1 VNKSV
6 TLAKIN
12 DEGLTKAHE
21 AFVEWNVDE
30 LKRLLPQLP
39 YAEKQVAFYWAM
51 HCRGVCMLHY
61 PPSSESGPKTNLS
74 LNVHKT
80 RTKEDERQRIIYK
93 LKSSCMFLSSCAIAH
108 WIFELFEPAEDKYAC
123 QELYVS
129 DVDGTSR
136 PVWVDNR
143 SALAL
148 DFDHVEMFPTFDD
161 NKVDIRAALTREYD
175 KEKAN
180 AYMAEAGK
188 RYAALARARQE
199 QVFATTG
206 TRPPLFEWNVGKTD
220 EAKPLGGA
228 QIDAWK
234 ALQSQGP
241 AGDVSSPAGDVYTSH
256 HPAFLIMGTSAAK
269 LSAKFAD
276 DNCKAFAE
284 ASFGAPAGATASAN
298 ASGPASAADTA
309 DAAADTAAAD
319 ADAAAAAAAA
329 APPPPM
335 STPIAARTTPG
346 FWEGILDVADMT
358 EEMREELRQ
367 DMLEHLQDIRDKW
380 ADMIADVERVENLE
394 KAGLEPS
401 ADEKKAYDAA
411 LPSVQRWRE
420 GLANGRKT
428 LEEARVA
435 EGAAIRASL
444 EAIAVEEANTRAT
457 RAKAKAKAKA
467 KAARESAAKA
477 AAAKAVAKP
486 NPKVEAI
493 CKAFQSGENLSVNEL
508 AIRLTGNDAF
518 VPKADEV
525 VQAGMIRRVIRA
537 RMDDIFE
544 QATTGN
550 PEIGTTH
557 TYRLKK

>member
-188 RYAALARARQE
+188 RYAALARAGRNRCSPRP
-199 QVFATTG
+199 ARDRRCSSG
-206 TRPPLFEWNVGKTD
+206 TWARP
-220 EAKPLGGA
+220 
-228 QIDAWK
+228 
-234 ALQSQGP
+234 
-241 AGDVSSPAGDVYTSH
+241 
-256 HPAFLIMGTSAAK
+256 
-269 LSAKFAD
+269 
-276 DNCKAFAE
+276 
-284 ASFGAPAGATASAN
+284 
-298 ASGPASAADTA
+298 
-309 DAAADTAAAD
+309 
-319 ADAAAAAAAA
+319 
-329 APPPPM
+329 
-335 STPIAARTTPG
+335 
-346 FWEGILDVADMT
+346 
-358 EEMREELRQ
+358 
-367 DMLEHLQDIRDKW
+367 
-380 ADMIADVERVENLE
+380 
-394 KAGLEPS
+394 
-401 ADEKKAYDAA
+401 
-411 LPSVQRWRE
+411 
-420 GLANGRKT
+420 
-428 LEEARVA
+428 
-435 EGAAIRASL
+435 
-444 EAIAVEEANTRAT
+444 TR
-457 RAKAKAKAKA
+457 RS
-467 KAARESAAKA
+467 R
-477 AAAKAVAKP
+477 
-486 NPKVEAI
+486 
-493 CKAFQSGENLSVNEL
+493 
-508 AIRLTGNDAF
+508 
-518 VPKADEV
+518 
-525 VQAGMIRRVIRA
+525 
-537 RMDDIFE
+537 
-544 QATTGN
+544 
-550 PEIGTTH
+550 
-557 TYRLKK
+557 